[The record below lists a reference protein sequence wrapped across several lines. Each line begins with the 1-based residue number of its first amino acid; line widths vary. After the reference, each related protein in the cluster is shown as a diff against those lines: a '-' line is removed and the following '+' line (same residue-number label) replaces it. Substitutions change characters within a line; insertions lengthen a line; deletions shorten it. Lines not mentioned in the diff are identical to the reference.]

1 MSSLENIPLQD
12 LCKEAERLTRDLI
25 DHLERNLIP
34 RTKEFQGLVRP
45 SSEDDTGS
53 SVKDITIRNQAKT
66 LQESQ
71 EFTEQLYRKTSQ
83 YLTAIDQ
90 GVGRLT
96 GGE

>member
-1 MSSLENIPLQD
+1 MSSLENMPLQD

-53 SVKDITIRNQAKT
+53 GVKDITIRNQAKT

-96 GGE
+96 GSE

>member
-45 SSEDDTGS
+45 SSEDDTGD

-71 EFTEQLYRKTSQ
+71 EFTEQLYRKTSE

-90 GVGRLT
+90 GVGRMT
-96 GGE
+96 GAG